1 MGVIRVLYAVA
12 SRVRHPLRRRRTVDE
27 AVVVQCSS
35 SNNNMNK
42 TTSSSSATATPL
54 LNSKHRVER
63 MIRGITMHGVRIGSF
78 ASCFTAVRL
87 YSKATRD
94 IDDYLNYV
102 FAGGLTSGLTG
113 LAIPGSR
120 AKGLLYGVVFGSGVC
135 LPIGYMMEESNKWM
149 VENGLQSSHQ
159 EKRQEYEKL
168 KHSVGKK
175 REDDVTMKVIERM
188 ERELLVNTYW
198 QSNGLLLI
206 KRVNKYFP
214 ILEPLL
220 KKYGLPDDFKFLALA
235 ESDLKFLPPSVV
247 RKIIQS
253 ISISN
258 LVLFKLDSEKLFEIL
273 STSTGSETSLSLS
286 NMNFLPLTSITSF
299 VSITFPMFL
308 CNRT

>member
-1 MGVIRVLYAVA
+1 MDQIHALCVIIICILLLPHMSSEWFRYVPPNEEDPPPPPPELKEWAQGTAYGMLFGMAYGAYVNSPTTSSEQQQAVK
-12 SRVRHPLRRRRTVDE
+12 SSSSNSSSSS
-27 AVVVQCSS
+27 SS

-63 MIRGITMHGVRIGSF
+63 VIRGITMHGVRIGSF

-168 KHSVGKK
+168 KQSVGKK

-188 ERELLVNTYW
+188 ERELNENVDGRGEERW
-198 QSNGLLLI
+198 W
-206 KRVNKYFP
+206 
-214 ILEPLL
+214 
-220 KKYGLPDDFKFLALA
+220 KFWRRRGA
-235 ESDLKFLPPSVV
+235 
-247 RKIIQS
+247 
-253 ISISN
+253 
-258 LVLFKLDSEKLFEIL
+258 
-273 STSTGSETSLSLS
+273 
-286 NMNFLPLTSITSF
+286 
-299 VSITFPMFL
+299 
-308 CNRT
+308 

>member
-1 MGVIRVLYAVA
+1 MSSEWFRYVPPNEDPPPPPPELKEWAQGTAYGMLFGMAYGAYVNSPTTSSEQQQAVK
-12 SRVRHPLRRRRTVDE
+12 SSSSNSSSSS
-27 AVVVQCSS
+27 SS

-159 EKRQEYEKL
+159 EKRQEHEKL
-168 KHSVGKK
+168 KQSVGKK

-188 ERELLVNTYW
+188 ERELNENVDGRGEERW
-198 QSNGLLLI
+198 W
-206 KRVNKYFP
+206 
-214 ILEPLL
+214 
-220 KKYGLPDDFKFLALA
+220 KFWRRRGA
-235 ESDLKFLPPSVV
+235 
-247 RKIIQS
+247 
-253 ISISN
+253 
-258 LVLFKLDSEKLFEIL
+258 
-273 STSTGSETSLSLS
+273 
-286 NMNFLPLTSITSF
+286 
-299 VSITFPMFL
+299 
-308 CNRT
+308 

>member
-1 MGVIRVLYAVA
+1 
-12 SRVRHPLRRRRTVDE
+12 
-27 AVVVQCSS
+27 
-35 SNNNMNK
+35 MNK

-168 KHSVGKK
+168 KQSVGKK

-188 ERELLVNTYW
+188 ERELNENV
-198 QSNGLLLI
+198 
-206 KRVNKYFP
+206 
-214 ILEPLL
+214 
-220 KKYGLPDDFKFLALA
+220 YGRGEERWWKFWRRRGA
-235 ESDLKFLPPSVV
+235 
-247 RKIIQS
+247 
-253 ISISN
+253 
-258 LVLFKLDSEKLFEIL
+258 
-273 STSTGSETSLSLS
+273 
-286 NMNFLPLTSITSF
+286 
-299 VSITFPMFL
+299 
-308 CNRT
+308 